1 MRNFK
6 INNGQFRT
14 LAARIG
20 GLFHSILSET
30 GLMAIKETVNFCK
43 EAESRMREE
52 VLSGAGSDNIKE
64 MLLREAFH
72 RVPFAIS
79 ANSYGWITMSGN
91 AMIVERT
98 GSCSINIRV
107 SDRSNLCRFI
117 EELA

>member
-30 GLMAIKETVNFCK
+30 GLMAVKETVNFCK
-43 EAESRMREE
+43 KAESRMREE

-72 RVPFAIS
+72 RVPVAILGDD
-79 ANSYGWITMSGN
+79 YEWITLSGN

-98 GSCSINIRV
+98 SDGSINIRV
-107 SDRSNLCRFI
+107 SDHSNLCRFI